1 MSPSDPG
8 TLDAIADQLYGLH
21 PDAFVPARDDA
32 VAEARQA
39 GDRDLARA
47 IGRLRRPTRAAWLAN
62 LLARER
68 PDQLDGLL
76 ALAGDLASA
85 QRTLD
90 GGALRALSAQRNRL
104 VTVMARE
111 GGRLAA
117 QAGDSATESVVRDLA
132 GILEAALADPAVA
145 DEVRSGRLTR
155 TVSYSGFGPGPGS
168 AGRRVANG
176 TRATAVDAA
185 AHAGQGRRGR
195 GGRGPDEPRDD
206 RRAPRRERSERER
219 AERERMERER
229 AERERAVAEAER
241 AADEARGRQESAEAD
256 RADADAAHEAAK
268 AQVADLSA
276 ELEAARERER
286 TAAATAR
293 AATATARDAA
303 REAATAAARADRA
316 RGRLAELAPMI
327 VARPTSRGLITENVA
342 LAAIATRGDGR
353 AVDRRGRCLNCAD
366 RLPGVR

>member
-1 MSPSDPG
+1 V
-8 TLDAIADQLYGLH
+8 AEQLYGLH

-32 VAEARQA
+32 VAAARQA

-47 IGRLRRPTRAAWLAN
+47 IARLRRPTRAAWLAN

-90 GGALRALSAQRNRL
+90 GNALRALSAQRNRL
-104 VTVMARE
+104 VTAMARE

-132 GILEAALADPAVA
+132 GILDAALADSAVA

-155 TVSYSGFGPGPGS
+155 TVSYSGFGPGPG
-168 AGRRVANG
+168 G
-176 TRATAVDAA
+176 
-185 AHAGQGRRGR
+185 AGQQAPARDRAGAGR
-195 GGRGPDEPRDD
+195 GGGAGDEGDDGGRG
-206 RRAPRRERSERER
+206 ERSGDADAGDGKDEQER
-219 AERERMERER
+219 AEREKAERRRAER
-229 AERERAVAEAER
+229 AERERAVEQAER
-241 AADEARGRQESAEAD
+241 AADEAKERQESADAD
-256 RADADAAHEAAK
+256 RADAESAHEAAK
-268 AQVADLSA
+268 AQVADLTA

-286 TAAATAR
+286 AAAATAR
-293 AATATARDAA
+293 AATATARDVA

-316 RGRLAELAPMI
+316 RGRLAELDP
-327 VARPTSRGLITENVA
+327 
-342 LAAIATRGDGR
+342 D
-353 AVDRRGRCLNCAD
+353 
-366 RLPGVR
+366 

>member
-1 MSPSDPG
+1 VTSPSGPG
-8 TLDAIADQLYGLH
+8 TLDGVAEQLYGLH

-47 IGRLRRPTRAAWLAN
+47 IARLRRPTRAAWLAN

-68 PDQLDGLL
+68 PEQLDGLL

-90 GGALRALSAQRNRL
+90 GTALRALSAQRNRL
-104 VTVMARE
+104 VTAMARE

-132 GILEAALADPAVA
+132 GILDAALADPAVA
-145 DEVRSGRLTR
+145 EEVRSGRLTR
-155 TVSYSGFGPGPGS
+155 TVSYSGFGLSPGRAEGGS
-168 AGRRVANG
+168 SHPP
-176 TRATAVDAA
+176 T
-185 AHAGQGRRGR
+185 
-195 GGRGPDEPRDD
+195 
-206 RRAPRRERSERER
+206 RER
-219 AERERMERER
+219 AGADRGGDGGGRTEDGGEGDGGRSGGADAGDGTEGAGQERAEQERIEREKAERRRAER
-229 AERERAVAEAER
+229 AERERAVEEAER
-241 AADEARGRQESAEAD
+241 AADEAQDRQESADAD
-256 RADADAAHEAAK
+256 RADAESAHEAAK
-268 AQVADLSA
+268 AQVADLTA

-286 TAAATAR
+286 SAAATAR

-316 RGRLAELAPMI
+316 RGRLAELDP
-327 VARPTSRGLITENVA
+327 
-342 LAAIATRGDGR
+342 D
-353 AVDRRGRCLNCAD
+353 
-366 RLPGVR
+366 

>member
-1 MSPSDPG
+1 MGCTPTRSCPRGTTPSP
-8 TLDAIADQLYGLH
+8 
-21 PDAFVPARDDA
+21 RR
-32 VAEARQA
+32 RQA

-104 VTVMARE
+104 VTAMARE

-132 GILEAALADPAVA
+132 GILDAALADPAVA

-168 AGRRVANG
+168 AGGRDSNGAAARGRPADGGRG
-176 TRATAVDAA
+176 TRR
-185 AHAGQGRRGR
+185 GQARRGR
-195 GGRGPDEPRDD
+195 RAGR
-206 RRAPRRERSERER
+206 PRRERR
-219 AERERMERER
+219 
-229 AERERAVAEAER
+229 
-241 AADEARGRQESAEAD
+241 
-256 RADADAAHEAAK
+256 
-268 AQVADLSA
+268 
-276 ELEAARERER
+276 
-286 TAAATAR
+286 
-293 AATATARDAA
+293 
-303 REAATAAARADRA
+303 
-316 RGRLAELAPMI
+316 
-327 VARPTSRGLITENVA
+327 TSRTPEQ
-342 LAAIATRGDGR
+342 
-353 AVDRRGRCLNCAD
+353 
-366 RLPGVR
+366 

>member
-1 MSPSDPG
+1 M
-8 TLDAIADQLYGLH
+8 AEQLYGLH

-47 IGRLRRPTRAAWLAN
+47 IARLRRPTRAAWLAN

-90 GGALRALSAQRNRL
+90 GNALRALSAQRNRL
-104 VTVMARE
+104 VTAMARE

-132 GILEAALADPAVA
+132 GILDAALADPAVA

-155 TVSYSGFGPGPGS
+155 TVSYSGFGPGPGGAGQQAPARDRAG
-168 AGRRVANG
+168 AGRG
-176 TRATAVDAA
+176 AA
-185 AHAGQGRRGR
+185 AGDDGRD
-195 GGRGPDEPRDD
+195 GGRG
-206 RRAPRRERSERER
+206 ERSGDADAGGGKDEQER
-219 AERERMERER
+219 AEREKAERKRAER
-229 AERERAVAEAER
+229 AERERAVEEAER
-241 AADEARGRQESAEAD
+241 AADEANERQESADAD
-256 RADADAAHEAAK
+256 RADAESAHEAAK
-268 AQVADLSA
+268 AQVADLTA

-286 TAAATAR
+286 AAAATAR

-316 RGRLAELAPMI
+316 RGRLAELDP
-327 VARPTSRGLITENVA
+327 
-342 LAAIATRGDGR
+342 D
-353 AVDRRGRCLNCAD
+353 
-366 RLPGVR
+366 

>member
-1 MSPSDPG
+1 MSPSGPG
-8 TLDAIADQLYGLH
+8 TLDDVAQTLYGLH

-47 IGRLRRPTRAAWLAN
+47 IARLRRPTRAAWLAN

-90 GGALRALSAQRNRL
+90 GNALRALSAQRNRL
-104 VTVMARE
+104 VTAMARE

-132 GILEAALADPAVA
+132 GILDAALADPAVA

-155 TVSYSGFGPGPGS
+155 TVSYSGFGPGPG
-168 AGRRVANG
+168 G
-176 TRATAVDAA
+176 
-185 AHAGQGRRGR
+185 AGQQAPARDRAGAGR
-195 GGRGPDEPRDD
+195 GGAAGDDGRDGGRG
-206 RRAPRRERSERER
+206 ERSGDADAGGGTDEQER
-219 AERERMERER
+219 AEREKAERRRAER
-229 AERERAVAEAER
+229 AERERAVEQAER
-241 AADEARGRQESAEAD
+241 AADEAKERQESADAD
-256 RADADAAHEAAK
+256 RADAESAHEAAK
-268 AQVADLSA
+268 AQVTDLTA

-286 TAAATAR
+286 AAAATAR

-316 RGRLAELAPMI
+316 RGRLAELD
-327 VARPTSRGLITENVA
+327 SG
-342 LAAIATRGDGR
+342 
-353 AVDRRGRCLNCAD
+353 
-366 RLPGVR
+366 

>member
-1 MSPSDPG
+1 M
-8 TLDAIADQLYGLH
+8 AEQLYGLH

-47 IGRLRRPTRAAWLAN
+47 IARLRRPTRAAWLAN

-90 GGALRALSAQRNRL
+90 GNALRALSAQRNRL
-104 VTVMARE
+104 VTAMARE

-132 GILEAALADPAVA
+132 GILDAALADPAVA

-155 TVSYSGFGPGPGS
+155 TVSYSGFGPGPGGAGQQAPARDRAG
-168 AGRRVANG
+168 AGRG
-176 TRATAVDAA
+176 AA
-185 AHAGQGRRGR
+185 AGDDGRD
-195 GGRGPDEPRDD
+195 GGPG
-206 RRAPRRERSERER
+206 ERSGDADAGGGKDEQER
-219 AERERMERER
+219 AEREKAERKRAER
-229 AERERAVAEAER
+229 AERERAVEEAER
-241 AADEARGRQESAEAD
+241 AADEANERQESADAD
-256 RADADAAHEAAK
+256 RADAESAHEAAK
-268 AQVADLSA
+268 AQVADLTA

-286 TAAATAR
+286 AAAATAR

-316 RGRLAELAPMI
+316 RGRLAELDP
-327 VARPTSRGLITENVA
+327 
-342 LAAIATRGDGR
+342 D
-353 AVDRRGRCLNCAD
+353 
-366 RLPGVR
+366 

>member
-1 MSPSDPG
+1 MSPSGPG
-8 TLDAIADQLYGLH
+8 TLDDVAQTLYGLH

-47 IGRLRRPTRAAWLAN
+47 IARLRRPTRAAWLAN

-68 PDQLDGLL
+68 PDQLYGLL

-90 GGALRALSAQRNRL
+90 GNALRALSAQRNRL
-104 VTVMARE
+104 VTAMARE

-132 GILEAALADPAVA
+132 GILDAALADPAVA

-155 TVSYSGFGPGPGS
+155 TVSYSGFGPGPG
-168 AGRRVANG
+168 G
-176 TRATAVDAA
+176 
-185 AHAGQGRRGR
+185 AGQQAPARDRAGAGR
-195 GGRGPDEPRDD
+195 GGDDGGDGGRDGDGGRG
-206 RRAPRRERSERER
+206 ERSGDADAGGGKDEQER
-219 AERERMERER
+219 AEREKAELKRAER
-229 AERERAVAEAER
+229 AERQRAVEEAER
-241 AADEARGRQESAEAD
+241 AAAES
-256 RADADAAHEAAK
+256 AHEAAK
-268 AQVADLSA
+268 AQVADLTA

-286 TAAATAR
+286 AAAATAR

-316 RGRLAELAPMI
+316 RGRLAELDP
-327 VARPTSRGLITENVA
+327 
-342 LAAIATRGDGR
+342 D
-353 AVDRRGRCLNCAD
+353 
-366 RLPGVR
+366 